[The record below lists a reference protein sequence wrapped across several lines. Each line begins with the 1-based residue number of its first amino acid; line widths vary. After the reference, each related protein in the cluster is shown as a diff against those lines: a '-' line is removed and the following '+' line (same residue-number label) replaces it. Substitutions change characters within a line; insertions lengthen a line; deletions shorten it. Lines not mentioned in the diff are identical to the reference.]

1 MPFLVDQLYPYLF
14 LRSEGAA
21 FIEIIA
27 NEDDVAVGVKDAPA
41 GLILEKDLP
50 DIAEFDSIIAVVAGG
65 RRNSS

>member
-14 LRSEGAA
+14 LRFEGAA

-27 NEDDVAVGVKDAPA
+27 NEDDVAVGVEDAPA
-41 GLILEKDLP
+41 GLILEKDLS

>member
-1 MPFLVDQLYPYLF
+1 MPLLVDQLYPYLF
-14 LRSEGAA
+14 LRSKGAA

-50 DIAEFDSIIAVVAGG
+50 DITEFDSIIAVVAGG